1 MKKKFLLFVF
11 SAVMSISVA
20 YAQDITG
27 HWTGKVMD
35 QYNVAY
41 DFKVQ
46 SETLTGKD
54 THPDGSVSDISNGKI
69 NGDTLSFDVL
79 IQGSMTHITG
89 KIKGDT
95 ITLDFSMQG
104 NDLKIDL
111 KKEEEAK

>member
-11 SAVMSISVA
+11 STVMSLSVA
-20 YAQDITG
+20 CAQDITG

-46 SETLTGKD
+46 GETLTGKD
-54 THPDGSVSDISNGKI
+54 THPDGSVSDISNGKL
-69 NGDTLSFDVL
+69 NGDTLSFDVP
-79 IQGSMTHITG
+79 IQGSIIHVTG
-89 KIKGDT
+89 KVKGDT

-104 NDLKIDL
+104 NDLKLDL
-111 KKEEEAK
+111 KKEDETK